1 MSVCSSSSDKMY
13 SIFLFLQ
20 MHRKM
25 GVTTRPELELFGEWQ
40 TTEYVPPVA
49 KDGIVPC
56 NEYGNVD
63 LFKPEMLPIGCVHIV
78 EPNSVRLCKKLGINY
93 GEAITGKYDKEL
105 IKILSLFGFN

>member
-1 MSVCSSSSDKMY
+1 
-13 SIFLFLQ
+13 
-20 MHRKM
+20 M

-40 TTEYVPPVA
+40 TSTYVPPVA

-78 EPNSVRLCKKLGINY
+78 EPNAARLSKKLSINY
-93 GEAITGKYDKEL
+93 AEAITGRNVSKERKVFHVPL
-105 IKILSLFGFN
+105 ICRFRCTRWWITSSHRRYCYLSGI